1 MRLTCDDD
9 QLMNALPSPDGGG
22 PALSWDQPTRGQQVP
37 GPIARVKSATLA
49 AVTAFIAVNIWTGC
63 PLLALWVGS
72 QAVGQGDLS
81 MGAVGVV
88 LIVLG
93 ALEFAMILVLA
104 WLTSVYEELIGAPAP
119 EQRPAW
125 LRGLCAPPGT
135 GQRRMRMRISAL
147 DGIVIINVYIAV
159 ITLVVWYLFFAPH
172 RAPLLCPLRC

>member
-1 MRLTCDDD
+1 
-9 QLMNALPSPDGGG
+9 MNALPSPDGGG

-125 LRGLCAPPGT
+125 
-135 GQRRMRMRISAL
+135 
-147 DGIVIINVYIAV
+147 
-159 ITLVVWYLFFAPH
+159 
-172 RAPLLCPLRC
+172 